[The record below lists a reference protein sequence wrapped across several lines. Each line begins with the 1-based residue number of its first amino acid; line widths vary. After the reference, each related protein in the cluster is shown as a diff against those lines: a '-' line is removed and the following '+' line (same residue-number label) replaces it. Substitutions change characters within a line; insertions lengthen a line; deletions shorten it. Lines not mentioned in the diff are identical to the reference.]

1 MTTNLPAIG
10 AKETTLRAL
19 LETQKA
25 AIAESL
31 PKHLTGE
38 RMSQLM
44 LTECRKNPALLDC
57 TPQSVVSAVLQC
69 AQVGLE
75 PGPQAH
81 VYLVPYRNKGVPEV
95 QLQIGYRGLLE
106 LIGRTGRYHAPD
118 VRAVFDGDRFEY
130 EFGLHE
136 KLNHVPS
143 AKSRAPEKLTHVY
156 IVLRPKDGGPA
167 TFEVMTREEVDA
179 IRRRSKS
186 GGSGPWVTD
195 YIAMAMKTV
204 VRKKAKYLPLSVE
217 LQQAVTLDE
226 GAEIIDEAEA
236 EKFANAKAID
246 LGNKLGL
253 SGAPAKQSHPP
264 VGAGSPEVSPS
275 AAVTQEDA
283 PPPSDEM
290 PPWETEVE
298 RAGMQGLPLPPAPG
312 KDDPGA
318 YVIPFGKNKGKTIR
332 ECDPS
337 DLASSASWINN
348 KATRPLTKNF
358 LDFLAAHSA
367 FLGQNMPTDDIPF

>member
-1 MTTNLPAIG
+1 MLPIEQ
-10 AKETTLRAL
+10 KENSLRSL
-19 LETQKA
+19 LASQKA

-38 RMSQLM
+38 RMAQLM

-81 VYLVPYRNKGVPEV
+81 LYLVPFKNRGVLECT
-95 QLQIGYRGLLE
+95 LQIGYRGLLE
-106 LIGRTGRYHAPD
+106 LIGRTGKYHAPD
-118 VRAVFDGDRFEY
+118 VRAVFEGDRFEY
-130 EFGLHE
+130 EFGLNE

-143 AKSRAPEKLTHVY
+143 AKSRAADKLTHVY
-156 IVLRPKDGGPA
+156 IVLWPKDGGRA

-217 LQQAVTLDE
+217 LQQAITIDE
-226 GAEIIDEAEA
+226 GAEVIDEAEA
-236 EKFANAKAID
+236 QKFANAKAID

-253 SGAPAKQSHPP
+253 SGAPAKPSTPP
-264 VGAGSPEVSPS
+264 VSAGSPEVSPS
-275 AAVTQEDA
+275 APVTQEES
-283 PPPSDEM
+283 PPLPEEM
-290 PPWETEVE
+290 PAWDPDLSE
-298 RAGMQGLPLPPAPG
+298 AGMQGLPLPPAPG

-318 YVIPFGKNKGKTIR
+318 YVMPFGRNKGKAIR
-332 ECDPS
+332 DCDPA
-337 DLASSASWINN
+337 DLAQTQSWINN

-358 LDFLAAHSA
+358 LDFLAAYAAFKGQSA
-367 FLGQNMPTDDIPF
+367 PTDDIPL